1 MSNRCS
7 KCQNPLRI
15 LKGGQKIIDG
25 KIVNIQV
32 MGCLNPNCEL
42 KNQEQDRHIT
52 ETPEFQ
58 G

>member
-1 MSNRCS
+1 M
-7 KCQNPLRI
+7 KCRSCGNPLRI
-15 LKGGQKIIDG
+15 LRGGQKIIDG
-25 KIVNIQV
+25 KINNIQV

-42 KNQEQDRHIT
+42 KNQEQDRHVT